1 MIVVAV
7 AATAVAVAAIAVGAA
22 VDVAVAAAAVAAG
35 VASVNTHRFQSEV
48 TPRRVSLPGG
58 ALLLSVPLPA
68 AQAVSLGVFLRRGS
82 ASEPVG
88 QEGVTH
94 FLEHIVFKG
103 TTTRTALELAE
114 AFDSVGALVDAFT
127 TKDYVAFTLRVLP
140 EFFSDSLAVLAD
152 MVLRPALAPEAV
164 ALEQDVVC
172 EEIQEALDTP
182 EDRLHDA
189 YSSFVYGPRGRGR
202 AILGT
207 PETVRSFT
215 AESLRQ
221 AHRELFAAPNVVLS
235 LSGNLDA
242 GLEAEVIRA
251 FADLAPGGAGL
262 IEAVTDPPADR
273 QAGELVLESP
283 IVQTYFEIGN
293 RAVSAD
299 HPDRVPLLMLS
310 NLLGGGMSSR
320 IFQAVRE
327 REGLA
332 YTIYTYTD
340 IGRDGGLVSCAGSCS
355 PDKEAR
361 LREVVSAEYRRLLA
375 EGPTEAELAS
385 NKAQIKS
392 HLVFALEGSHN
403 QMSRA
408 AKNELYF
415 GRFLPVLELVSLVD
429 AVDRD
434 VILRCAGEW
443 FDPDRLVHATHR
455 PVGGQRPSE

>member
-1 MIVVAV
+1 VVAV
-7 AATAVAVAAIAVGAA
+7 AV
-22 VDVAVAAAAVAAG
+22 AVAAG
-35 VASVNTHRFQSEV
+35 VASVNHHRFQSEV

-58 ALLLSVPLPA
+58 ALLLTVPLPA
-68 AQAVSLGVFLRRGS
+68 AQAVSFGVFCRRGS
-82 ASEPVG
+82 ATEPVG

-103 TTTRTALELAE
+103 TATRSSLEVAE
-114 AFDSVGALVDAFT
+114 AFDSVGAVIDAFT

-140 EFFSDSLAVLAD
+140 EFFSHALTVLAD
-152 MVLRPALAPEAV
+152 MLLRPALEPDSV

-189 YSSFVYGPRGRGR
+189 YSVYLYGPRGRGR
-202 AILGT
+202 PILGT

-215 AESLRQ
+215 SGSLGQ
-221 AHRELFAAPNVVLS
+221 AHRRFMAASNVVLS
-235 LSGNLDA
+235 LGGNLDA
-242 GLEAEVIRA
+242 GMEQEVMAA
-251 FADLAPGGAGL
+251 FADLVPATDEVPL
-262 IEAVTDPPADR
+262 EATDPPSTP
-273 QAGELVLESP
+273 AGNELVIESP
-283 IVQTYFEIGN
+283 ILQTYFEIGN
-293 RAVSAD
+293 RAVSAV
-299 HPDRVPLLMLS
+299 HPDRVPVMLLS
-310 NLLGGGMSSR
+310 SLLGGGMSSR

-332 YTIYTYTD
+332 YTIYNYSD

-361 LREVVSAEYRRLLA
+361 VREVVSAEYRRLLA
-375 EGPTEAELAS
+375 DGPTEAELAS
-385 NKAQIKS
+385 NKAQMKS
-392 HLVFALEGSHN
+392 HLVFALEGAHN

-415 GRFLPVLELVSLVD
+415 GRFIPVSELVAMVD

-434 VILRCAGEW
+434 DIARCAAEW
-443 FDPDRLVHATHR
+443 FDPDRMVHAVHR
-455 PVGGQRPSE
+455 PRRS